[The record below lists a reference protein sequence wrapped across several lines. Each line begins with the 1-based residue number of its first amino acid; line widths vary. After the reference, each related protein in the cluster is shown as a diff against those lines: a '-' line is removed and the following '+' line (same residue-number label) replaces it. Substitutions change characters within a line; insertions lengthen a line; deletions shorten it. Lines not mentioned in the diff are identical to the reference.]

1 MRGATSTLCI
11 ADWTRGRSPP
21 GAGAGPHMPADHLDP
36 VGPSLWPSKLRS
48 RPLLIRNR
56 TAMVRKARPTSSAA
70 IAIVGRVQWDK
81 RDTFEAKE
89 AGTK

>member
-1 MRGATSTLCI
+1 
-11 ADWTRGRSPP
+11 
-21 GAGAGPHMPADHLDP
+21 
-36 VGPSLWPSKLRS
+36 
-48 RPLLIRNR
+48 
-56 TAMVRKARPTSSAA
+56 MVRKARPTSSAA